1 MKPTYWLKFW
11 MHVGSSF
18 CLAAGPA
25 AIAMADA
32 PSKNLPYLI
41 VGGLF
46 SAIGAGFVAGKA
58 YMSKASV
65 EDDTRR

>member
-11 MHVGSSF
+11 MHVLASF

-32 PSKNLPYLI
+32 PPKNLPYLI
-41 VGGLF
+41 VGGFL
-46 SAIGAGFVAGKA
+46 SAVGAGAIAGKA
-58 YMSKASV
+58 YMSKASIQ
-65 EDDTRR
+65 DDKH